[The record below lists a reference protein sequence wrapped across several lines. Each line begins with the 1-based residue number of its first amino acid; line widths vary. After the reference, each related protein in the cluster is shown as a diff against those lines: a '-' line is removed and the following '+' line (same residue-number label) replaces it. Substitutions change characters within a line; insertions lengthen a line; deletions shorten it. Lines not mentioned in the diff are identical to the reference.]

1 MTHLTKG
8 IRHDLS
14 AWIFVFPV
22 VAGTFIFNVAPIIPS
37 IGLSFTNW
45 TGMSQPHWIGF
56 RNYVELFQDRMFF
69 DTLGRTFAYMGGTV
83 VLGYAASLGLALL
96 VNRSILG
103 IRSFRTI
110 FFAPVVTSGVA
121 VGMTWRW
128 MLNTNFGVI
137 NSMLKSIDIL
147 GPRWL
152 GDPPLAMLS
161 VIVVAAWQRMGYGMI
176 ILLAGLQGIPDSLY
190 DSADI
195 DGAGAVQKFKHITF
209 PLLSPISFFVIVLSV
224 IQAFQSFDIIFVMT
238 NGGPGYATTIYTFSI
253 WQEAFTF
260 YKMGLAA
267 AMGWILFIMVAGITL
282 IQWKVSEKWVFYK

>member
-1 MTHLTKG
+1 MHLSKQT
-8 IRHDLS
+8 RYDLR
-14 AWIFVFPV
+14 AWVFVFPV
-22 VAGTFIFNVAPIIPS
+22 VAGTLIFNVAPIVPS
-37 IGLSFTNW
+37 IWLSFMNW
-45 TGMSQPHWIGF
+45 TGLTKPYWLGF
-56 RNYVELFQDRMFF
+56 ANYAELFQDKRFYE
-69 DTLGRTFAYMGGTV
+69 TLGRTFSYMAGTV
-83 VLGYAASLGLALL
+83 VLGYVSSLALALL

-103 IRSFRTI
+103 IRGFRTL

-137 NSMLKSIDIL
+137 NSVLKSIGIL

-152 GDPPLAMLS
+152 GDPPFAMLS
-161 VIVVAAWQRMGYGMI
+161 VIVVAVWKGMGYGMI

-195 DGAGAVQKFKHITF
+195 DGASAFQKFRLITF

-224 IQAFQSFDIIFVMT
+224 IGAFRSFDMIFVMT
-238 NGGPGYATTIYTFSI
+238 GGGPGFATTVYMFSL

-260 YKMGLAA
+260 YRMGMAA
-267 AMGWILFIMVAGITL
+267 AMGWILFLIVGAITVT
-282 IQWKVSEKWVFYK
+282 QWKISEKWVFYR